1 MDYGSVPKYTD
12 LSIISLSIM
21 IKLGRKKTRTK
32 VIHKNVSQVYE
43 KVKVIL

>member
-21 IKLGRKKTRTK
+21 IKLGKKKARTK
-32 VIHKNVSQVYE
+32 VIHKNISHGY
-43 KVKVIL
+43 